1 MRYTTWVEKVFEA
14 FVAAAD
20 GRYDFSLTQVAE
32 ALGLEG
38 FGWEAF
44 AKHEPLGDA
53 LVAAAYDLA
62 ALDLVNF
69 ENVSHGNTVTA
80 FGRDIAE
87 KGIRSL
93 RPEISAITLR
103 PDEEA
108 VLARIYEV
116 TRVEEPDFAGLGGAD
131 TDAIAAELWPE
142 LDAYNQGMRMRKVLG
157 DLDRKQ
163 LITRSLSGPSLLGQR
178 PTYLGVVRISEP
190 DGRDDGLDAGLVDW
204 GEPTPGF
211 DAVEDRLAGL
221 KTRLAA
227 ARSAD
232 DLSDIGRRCRDI
244 AVDAVAVVFRPEMVP
259 AGTEAPSPQD
269 AKGRLELYITA
280 RVGGGEMAE
289 YRDFLRSSLKLAHA
303 RTHSAR
309 TGYAAAVAAA
319 QGLLSFVRALQAIER
334 SGAE

>member
-1 MRYTTWVEKVFEA
+1 VRYTTWVEKVFEG
-14 FVAAAD
+14 FVTAAE

-32 ALGLEG
+32 ALGLKG
-38 FGWEAF
+38 FDWEAF

-62 ALDLVNF
+62 AIDLIDF
-69 ENVSHGNTVTA
+69 ENVSHGNKVTP

-87 KGIRSL
+87 RGIRSL

-103 PDEEA
+103 SEEEA

-116 TRVEEPDFAGLGGAD
+116 SRVEEPNFAGFGGAD
-131 TDAIAAELWPE
+131 TDAIAADLWPE

-157 DLDRKQ
+157 DLDRKH
-163 LITRSLSGPSLLGQR
+163 LITRSLGGPSLQGQR
-178 PTYLGVVRISEP
+178 PTYLGVVRIAEP
-190 DGRDDGLDAGLVDW
+190 DGRNEGLDAGLLDW
-204 GEPTPGF
+204 NTPTAGF
-211 DAVEDRLAGL
+211 EVIEDRLAEL
-221 KTRLAA
+221 KTRLAV
-227 ARSAD
+227 ARSPD

-244 AVDAVAVVFRPEMVP
+244 AADAVAVVFRTEMVL

-269 AKGRLELYITA
+269 TKGRLDLYIDA
-280 RVGGGEMAE
+280 RVGGSEMSE
-289 YRDFLRSSLKLAHA
+289 YRHFLRSSLKLAEA

-319 QGLLSFVRALQAIER
+319 QGLLSFVRALEAIER
-334 SGAE
+334 SRAT